1 MIELDWFY
9 FTSLTYDDLKTEL
22 YFLSNLK
29 PINDWAGLV
38 LFYFAT
44 YDDLKPEL

>member
-1 MIELDWFY
+1 MPNIDDFKSPKIST
-9 FTSLTYDDLKTEL
+9 TSNVYLCQ
-22 YFLSNLK
+22 FLSNLK